1 MKAYMVFL
9 FFISFIIG
17 LCEVVSGLGTDIPH
31 IPADIAGG
39 LAMIVISAIFLK
51 GVFSEEAE
59 AYYYVGSVILAA
71 FGVLYIL
78 VMLAEIASCILAGE
92 ELAVTFRPE
101 SVILPFAIPGVLK
114 LKEKVKEE
122 QL

>member
-1 MKAYMVFL
+1 MAFL

-17 LCEVVSGLGTDIPH
+17 LCEIVSGLGVSIPH

-51 GVFSEEAE
+51 GIFSEESE
-59 AYYYVGSVILAA
+59 AYYYVGSLILAA

-78 VMLAEIASCILAGE
+78 VMLAEIASGILAGE
-92 ELAVTFRPE
+92 ELAVNFRPE

-114 LKEKVKEE
+114 LKEKIREE